1 MEQLFTT
8 FGVNWKL
15 LVIQAVNFTVL
26 LTALSYFLYRPLMK
40 VLDDRKATIAKE
52 LKGERI
58 DIVLW
63 SENAKE
69 FIAEALSPAEVEA
82 IELDEETKQAKVR
95 VAADQFSLAIG
106 KAGQNVRLAAR
117 LTGWKIDVNGGEDK
131 KEEVA
136 EEISTENE
144 VEPA

>member
-1 MEQLFTT
+1 
-8 FGVNWKL
+8 
-15 LVIQAVNFTVL
+15 
-26 LTALSYFLYRPLMK
+26 MK